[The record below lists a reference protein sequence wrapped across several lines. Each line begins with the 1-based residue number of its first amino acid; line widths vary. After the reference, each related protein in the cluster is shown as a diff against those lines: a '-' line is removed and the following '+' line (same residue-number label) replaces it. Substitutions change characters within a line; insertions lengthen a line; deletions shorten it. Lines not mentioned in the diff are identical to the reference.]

1 MITIYLLSELRSH
14 RKVANKPVKSDT
26 IASTIAGLCMDSV
39 WIVTVSLM
47 LTGII

>member
-14 RKVANKPVKSDT
+14 RKVGNKPVKSDT
-26 IASTIAGLCMDSV
+26 IGSTIAGLCMDSV